1 MKTVRFVFAFAA
13 LSLFAL
19 PSFASICGFCDVET
33 NECVGQRGL
42 DLACKEPNCEEFISM
57 GCARSAQAGPELL
70 AADYSV
76 ASVEIVTPAK
86 PDVRVEQPSPVA
98 SLEITK

>member
-1 MKTVRFVFAFAA
+1 MKTRLAIAFA
-13 LSLFAL
+13 LFSLFAL
-19 PSFASICGFCDVET
+19 PSFASICGYCDIET
-33 NECVGQRGL
+33 NECVGERGL

-76 ASVEIVTPAK
+76 ASVEISTPAK
-86 PDVRVEQPSPVA
+86 PDIISVEKQPVA
-98 SLEITK
+98 IQK